1 MTLKKIKEIE
11 KLTIEASLARTD
23 FNKTRAAKELG
34 ISRKKLTYKIK
45 DYQIPDFSTNYRRL
59 RHEVIQLQAA
69 VILLHKKLAR
79 IERGLI
85 GKKEATDNK
94 VRK

>member
-23 FNKTRAAKELG
+23 FNKTRSAQELG

-45 DYQIPDFSTNYRRL
+45 DYQIPDFSGNYKRL
-59 RHEVIQLQAA
+59 KHEVIQLKAA
-69 VILLHKKLAR
+69 VIKLHKQLGR
-79 IERGLI
+79 IEKVVATR
-85 GKKEATDNK
+85 KEGYG
-94 VRK
+94 